1 MYGRM
6 GGKVR
11 VQSGL
16 QVFKVDVN
24 KNLVYLKGSVPG
36 KAGTII
42 RLRDTILLN
51 KAE

>member
-1 MYGRM
+1 M
-6 GGKVR
+6 GGKVT
-11 VQSGL
+11 QQNGL
-16 QVFKVDVN
+16 QIFRIDTD

-51 KAE
+51 KA